1 MNQFQPLI
9 EALFRERILR
19 ARELTPE
26 QRLREALELAD
37 LHFSSND
44 PELRRRV
51 AIIRKFEERDCYGP
65 AQPRL

>member
-26 QRLREALELAD
+26 QRLSEALELAD
-37 LHFSSND
+37 LNFSSND

-51 AIIRKFEERDCYGP
+51 AIIRKFE
-65 AQPRL
+65 